1 LKTFIRNLSPRAIH
15 TAFGI
20 AYGAALMMALFPPF
34 YLAASGVQT
43 PVLGIPFSLF
53 YWIAD
58 ALLVGL
64 SLWALYAVENIRGE
78 LDDDTSAI
86 ERKVAA

>member
-1 LKTFIRNLSPRAIH
+1 MKTYIRNLNPRVIY
-15 TAFGI
+15 TVFGI
-20 AYGAALMMALFPPF
+20 FYGAALMLALFPPF

-43 PVLGIPFSLF
+43 PMLGIPFSLF

-64 SLWALYAVENIRGE
+64 SLWALYAVEDIRGE
-78 LDDDTSAI
+78 LDDDTSVV
-86 ERKVAA
+86 EGKVAP